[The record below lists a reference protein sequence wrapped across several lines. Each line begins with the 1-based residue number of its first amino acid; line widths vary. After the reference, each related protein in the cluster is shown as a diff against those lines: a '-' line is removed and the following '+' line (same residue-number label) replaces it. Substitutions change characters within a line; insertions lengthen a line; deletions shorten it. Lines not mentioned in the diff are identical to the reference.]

1 MWRFMRRPSDM
12 IEALAIGATVACL
25 VHCLA
30 LPLLIAAIPV
40 LATVM
45 PLPGNFHVVALLLA
59 VPATAGALFAGY
71 RRHRLARPLVAGT
84 LGLTLLAVAALA
96 WHATPLEVPMTVV
109 GSLLIAAAHLAN
121 WRYRR
126 EAHLKVA

>member
-1 MWRFMRRPSDM
+1 M

-30 LPLLIAAIPV
+30 LPLLFAAIPV
-40 LATVM
+40 LAATM
-45 PLPGNFHVVALLLA
+45 PLPVNFHVIALLLA

-71 RRHRLARPLVAGT
+71 RRHRLAKPLIAGT
-84 LGLTLLAVAALA
+84 FGLTLLTLGALA
-96 WHATPLEVPMTVV
+96 WHSTALEVPVTVV
-109 GSLLIAAAHLAN
+109 GSLFIAAAHLAN

-126 EAHLKVA
+126 GAHLKVA

>member
-1 MWRFMRRPSDM
+1 MWRVMRRPADM

-30 LPLLIAAIPV
+30 LPLLVAALPV
-40 LATVM
+40 LASV
-45 PLPGNFHVVALLLA
+45 LPIPANFHVIALLLA

-71 RRHRLARPLVAGT
+71 RRHRLARPLIAGT
-84 LGLTLLAVAALA
+84 FGLLLLTLAALR
-96 WHATPLEVPMTVV
+96 WDATALEVPVTVI
-109 GSLLIAAAHLAN
+109 GSLFIASAHLAN